1 MAARASDAVELTSF
15 TSAVNLLTLP
25 ENRDQ
30 RDIEKL
36 EIVAATSGVT
46 ITCRTKGSGDTN
58 RVYYVAQGDK
68 LELQIRSIQSV
79 TNITRVRACWGEF

>member
-1 MAARASDAVELTSF
+1 MAARSSDALEYTSF
-15 TSAVNLLTLP
+15 TSAIDLYAVK
-25 ENRDQ
+25 D

-36 EIVAATSGVT
+36 EVVAATAGAT

-58 RVYYVAQGDK
+58 RVYNVAQGDK

-79 TNITRVRACWGEF
+79 LNVTRVRVSWGDF